1 MYHLCN
7 SLLVIESGPS
17 LTIGAELL
25 EKRRWNTIFCL
36 DIPVGNFGLPCQDVT
51 LFGNQTAFS
60 RHFFPSCDHTGGND

>member
-17 LTIGAELL
+17 LTIGAGLVEN
-25 EKRRWNTIFCL
+25 RRWNTIFRL

-51 LFGNQTAFS
+51 FAWKPNGFFTAFFS
-60 RHFFPSCDHTGGND
+60 FL